1 MCKASHEVTERFL
14 RMLGLARKAGKTV
27 LGTEVIC
34 EQMRAKKKP
43 VLILVS
49 SGASDGTL
57 RRLSHKSSFYSIP
70 CLTVDV
76 APEVLG
82 HLLGTARPLVSVG
95 ITDGGFADQLR
106 QECKYEKGFPGAG
119 DDPFGGRE
127 FD

>member
-1 MCKASHEVTERFL
+1 MCKAASEVTERFL

-43 VLILVS
+43 VLVLVS
-49 SGASDGTL
+49 SGASEGTQ
-57 RRLSHKSSFYSIP
+57 RRLSHQCSFYNIP
-70 CLTVDV
+70 SLTIDV

-95 ITDGGFADQLR
+95 ILDGGFADQLR
-106 QECKYEKGFPGAG
+106 QECK
-119 DDPFGGRE
+119 
-127 FD
+127 

>member
-1 MCKASHEVTERFL
+1 MCKASHEVTERLL

-106 QECKYEKGFPGAG
+106 QECK
-119 DDPFGGRE
+119 
-127 FD
+127 